1 MYDPESYFTQHEA
14 LIRLGCFSLLL
25 LSLLAFEAKWPR
37 RPPPGGALSRRLSNL
52 GLLCINTLAVR
63 LLVPFA
69 AFEVALYAERHGLG
83 LFNLLAWPFVL
94 NVILTV
100 VIFDLLIYAQ
110 HVAFHRLPWLWLIHR
125 THHSDTHFDVT
136 TGVRFHPL
144 EIALSLFYKLLAVL
158 LLGPA
163 AFAVI
168 LYEVLLNS
176 AALFTHSNIRVHKE
190 ADGLLRM
197 LLVTPDMHRVHHSTV
212 RAETDSN
219 YGNLFSVWDKLF
231 RTYKPAPAAGYER
244 MRFGLADC
252 RDQNA
257 NRLSRL
263 LLPGRQAPAARRKPG

>member
-1 MYDPESYFTQHEA
+1 MYDLQSLFTQHEA

-25 LSLLAFEAKWPR
+25 LSFLSFEAKWPR
-37 RPPPGGALSRRLSNL
+37 RRPAGGLLSRRMSNL
-52 GLLCINTLAVR
+52 GLMCVNLLAVR

-83 LFNLLAWPFVL
+83 LFNLLAWPFAL
-94 NVILTV
+94 NVIATV
-100 VIFDLLIYAQ
+100 VIFDLLIYVQ

-125 THHSDTHFDVT
+125 AHHTDTHFDVT
-136 TGVRFHPL
+136 TGVRFHPF
-144 EIALSLFYKLLAVL
+144 EIVLSLFYKLLAVL

-163 AFAVI
+163 AFAII

-176 AALFTHSNIRVHKE
+176 AALFTHSNIRIHKK

-197 LLVTPDMHRVHHSTV
+197 LLVTPDMHRVHHSAI

-231 RTYKPAPAAGYER
+231 QTYRPEPSAGYER
-244 MRFGLADC
+244 MRIGLEGC
-252 RDQNA
+252 RGQAA
-257 NRLSRL
+257 NRLSQL
-263 LLPGRQAPAARRKPG
+263 LLLRRS